1 MDWLKEWLAQ
11 SHCKYCRMCGV
22 RVWVMWGWGV
32 CLLQEKVGFP
42 HISPVV
48 NLTGVD
54 KLHGLAERVVGTE
67 SL

>member
-11 SHCKYCRMCGV
+11 SHCKYCWMCVGGCGV
-22 RVWVMWGWGV
+22 GV

-42 HISPVV
+42 HISPMV

>member
-1 MDWLKEWLAQ
+1 
-11 SHCKYCRMCGV
+11 
-22 RVWVMWGWGV
+22 MWGVGVGGVGWV

-42 HISPVV
+42 HISPMV